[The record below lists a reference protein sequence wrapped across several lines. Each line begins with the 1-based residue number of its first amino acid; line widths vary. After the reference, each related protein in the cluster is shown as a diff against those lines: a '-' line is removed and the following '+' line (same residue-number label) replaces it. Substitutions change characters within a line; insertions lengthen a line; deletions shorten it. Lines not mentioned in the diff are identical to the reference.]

1 MRKIIYTMLLSAC
14 GLFAQQTTT
23 LFQVINSS
31 TLLSRPVIFRELQT
45 QLGQEMDI
53 QAYGLDVDGLV
64 DKMVDCFKKEL
75 EKINMEEGKKDEKTE
90 GGKVDGNSSIP
101 TFNFLSGKKLNDYD
115 EKKEIKKTI
124 MSIFKYFITNSLNH
138 EEFSDDFKNAALLF
152 IDGLITRSENAKV
165 SGCPLDIQKKLT
177 ERIAQAL
184 TAQFMS
190 YLDIYMQEKTD
201 ALTENIVKNAIT
213 SFKNYFANILG
224 QATYRL
230 TNFTKEVSR
239 QMVNCNLG
247 AAVKDGTGK
256 LSGGLHYLLKLSSNM
271 QLGGYFNGE
280 LNAVTADTAKNK
292 DTACPE
298 NKPASLLGVQIR
310 YASDIF
316 QCDALFSYMFGSD
329 ITAPYEFA
337 VGISRKFEKVIIG
350 FNYLLSCDIKSKVIN
365 PQHLF
370 GISAQS
376 VIPNS
381 PTFILGISKT
391 YDQGVKPLI
400 QISYPIAIIN

>member
-1 MRKIIYTMLLSAC
+1 MRRIIYTMLLLAS

-23 LFQVINSS
+23 LFQIINSS
-31 TLLSRPVIFRELQT
+31 TMLTRPVIFRELQT
-45 QLGQEMDI
+45 RLGQQLDN
-53 QAYGLDVDGLV
+53 QAYGLDADDLV
-64 DKMVDCFKKEL
+64 EKMSKFFKDNL
-75 EKINMEEGKKDEKTE
+75 EKISVSVDSQ
-90 GGKVDGNSSIP
+90 DGNKIIIKTFDALNSISISANTP
-101 TFNFLSGKKLNDYD
+101 RQEELKKM
-115 EKKEIKKTI
+115 I
-124 MSIFKYFITNSLNH
+124 MNVFKSFITASLNH
-138 EEFSDDFKNAALLF
+138 EEFSDEFKNATLLF
-152 IDGLITRSENAKV
+152 IDGLITSSENAKV

-177 ERIAQAL
+177 EKIAQAI
-184 TAQFMS
+184 TNQFMS
-190 YLDIYMQEKTD
+190 YLDMYLQEKND
-201 ALTENIVKNAIT
+201 ALTKENVKNAIT

-256 LSGGLHYLLKLSSNM
+256 LSGGLHYLLKLSSNF

-292 DTACPE
+292 DTASPE
-298 NKPASLLGVQIR
+298 NKPASLLGMQIR
-310 YASDIF
+310 YASDNF

-337 VGISRKFEKVIIG
+337 VGLSMKFEKVIIG
-350 FNYLLSCDIKSKVIN
+350 LNYLLSCDIKSNVIN

-370 GISAQS
+370 GVSAQS
-376 VIPNS
+376 AAPNS
-381 PTFILGISKT
+381 PTFILGLSKT

-400 QISYPIAIIN
+400 QISYPIAIVN